1 MAYSSKGPIPL
12 FKDQQQQQQTHF
24 SRPCDELDDNRPS
37 GSPKVPIF
45 ANNRRE
51 KSGRG
56 AGRPNVKPSGMND
69 PYDFDIAPLNILEN
83 SI

>member
-24 SRPCDELDDNRPS
+24 SRLRDELDDNRPS

-51 KSGRG
+51 KSVRG
-56 AGRPNVKPSGMND
+56 AGRPNIKTSGMND
-69 PYDFDIAPLNILEN
+69 PYDLDIAPLNILEN

>member
-1 MAYSSKGPIPL
+1 MNKVY
-12 FKDQQQQQQTHF
+12 QQQQQQTHF
-24 SRPCDELDDNRPS
+24 SRLRDELDDNRPS

-56 AGRPNVKPSGMND
+56 AGRPNVKPW
-69 PYDFDIAPLNILEN
+69 E
-83 SI
+83 